1 MVNISSDSSYLESL
15 EITNKLIVEQD
26 QAIKAES
33 KSIVEKKDSS
43 KDVSESKKDED
54 ATEVNLSQSVLS
66 NLNNLF
72 TILSHWR
79 R

>member
-1 MVNISSDSSYLESL
+1 M

-72 TILSHWR
+72 SI
-79 R
+79 